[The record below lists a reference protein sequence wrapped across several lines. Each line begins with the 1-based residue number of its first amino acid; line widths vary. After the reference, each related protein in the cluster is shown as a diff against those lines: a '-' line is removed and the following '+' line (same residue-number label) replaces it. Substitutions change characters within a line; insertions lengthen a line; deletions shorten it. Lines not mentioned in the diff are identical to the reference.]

1 MSKTFQLDIIASDRV
16 FYSGECEELVFPAL
30 DGLYGVL
37 PLHEPL
43 VTAVSP
49 GELKYKVDGKW
60 YYAAVSNGFAEIMPQ
75 FAVILA
81 DYVEFPE
88 EIDIKRAKEAKMRA
102 QERMKQKQSVIEYY
116 RTQAALNRAM
126 NRLKVS
132 GKRFKDM

>member
-1 MSKTFQLDIIASDRV
+1 
-16 FYSGECEELVFPAL
+16 
-30 DGLYGVL
+30 
-37 PLHEPL
+37 
-43 VTAVSP
+43 
-49 GELKYKVDGKW
+49 
-60 YYAAVSNGFAEIMPQ
+60 MPQ